1 MRPVASLLK
10 LFDDACYDIIID
22 AISVYSNIIDRAW

>member
-10 LFDDACYDIIID
+10 LFDDTYDDIIID
-22 AISVYSNIIDRAW
+22 AIGVYSNIIDRAW